1 MLAIYPKQLEE
12 LEKHCRLQANIKL
25 AEYAAKRFPANFKD
39 LAPERLLTFVD
50 KVRSQAEK
58 YEFEKEVHVATFLD
72 LLVMYGDDFP
82 KSEWAAPTLAAANLS
97 PDAKITLLR
106 QIVEASGV
114 KL

>member
-12 LEKHCRLQANIKL
+12 LEKHCRFQANVKL

-39 LAPERLLTFVD
+39 LDPAQLLVFVD
-50 KVRSQAEK
+50 KARSQAER
-58 YEFEKEVHVATFLD
+58 YEFEKEAHVATFLD

-82 KSEWAAPTLAAANLS
+82 QSQWAAPTLAAPNLS